1 VLSAES
7 GLCGVEQAEK
17 TADGAAPMEV
27 ADPSTSGG
35 APESA
40 PPAVNGA
47 AEAEAA
53 TPSTEGTAKK
63 VKKEKKVAESS

>member
-1 VLSAES
+1 VLRTES
-7 GLCGVEQAEK
+7 GVCGVEQAEEA
-17 TADGAAPMEV
+17 ADGAAPMEV

-35 APESA
+35 APDSA

-47 AEAEAA
+47 AEAA

>member
-1 VLSAES
+1 MLSTES
-7 GLCGVEQAEK
+7 AVCGVEQAEE
-17 TADGAAPMEV
+17 TADGAAPMEG
-27 ADPSTSGG
+27 ADLSTSGK
-35 APESA
+35 APDSV

>member
-1 VLSAES
+1 M
-7 GLCGVEQAEK
+7 CGVEQAEE

-27 ADPSTSGG
+27 ANPSTSGA

-40 PPAVNGA
+40 TPAVNGA
-47 AEAEAA
+47 AEAA

-63 VKKEKKVAESS
+63 VKKEKKVAEPS

>member
-1 VLSAES
+1 M
-7 GLCGVEQAEK
+7 CGVEQAEE

-35 APESA
+35 APDSG

-47 AEAEAA
+47 AEAA

-63 VKKEKKVAESS
+63 VKKEKKVAESC